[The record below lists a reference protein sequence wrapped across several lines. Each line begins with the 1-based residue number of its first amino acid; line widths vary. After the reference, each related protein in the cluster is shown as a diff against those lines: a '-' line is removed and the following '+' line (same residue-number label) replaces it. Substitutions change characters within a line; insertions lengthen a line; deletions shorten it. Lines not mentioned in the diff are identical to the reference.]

1 MILIVF
7 LSVYGAISLTND
19 IFELVKAKRF
29 EKIVN
34 K

>member
-1 MILIVF
+1 MILVVF
-7 LSVYGAISLTND
+7 LSVYGAISLTGD
-19 IFELVKAKRF
+19 IFDLIKCKRF